1 VVLVDT
7 SVGFE
12 YLLDRTTPQT
22 AWLESHLEVERI
34 AVADI
39 ILTEVLQGFRHEKAF
54 QEARRLLG
62 NFEEITLGVMD
73 LAVKASQNYRQLRS
87 LGVTARG
94 TVDVMIATRC
104 IEDELQLLHCDR
116 DFDPFKRHLGLQVVY
131 CTAWERTRLVKTTR
145 PTCVSPKM
153 AEVSC

>member
-1 VVLVDT
+1 MVLVDT

-22 AWLESHLEVERI
+22 AWLESHLGVDRI

-104 IEDELQLLHCDR
+104 IEDELQLLHCDS
-116 DFDPFKRHLGLQVVY
+116 DFDPFKRHLGLQEVD

>member
-1 VVLVDT
+1 MVLVDT

-22 AWLESHLEVERI
+22 AWLESHLEVEKI

-39 ILTEVLQGFRHEKAF
+39 ILTEVLQEFRYEKTF
-54 QEARRLLG
+54 QEVRRLLG
-62 NFEEITLGVMD
+62 NFEQITLGGVD
-73 LAVKASQNYRQLRS
+73 LAVNAAQNYRQLRS

-94 TVDVMIATRC
+94 TVDVMIATHC

-116 DFDPFKRHLGLQVVY
+116 DFNPFERHLGLQVVD
-131 CTAWERTRLVKTTR
+131 CTAWERNRLVKTTR

-153 AEVSC
+153 A